1 MSKNETGKLVI
12 KKKPVKKT
20 KENATTESSAVHV
33 DADKQAEDV
42 QKVEESVS
50 KPELQELTEKKE
62 EVQEIIEINEEPENI
77 PEPQVKVEV
86 PENLN
91 KLVDFMNET
100 GGDIQDYARLNAD
113 YSKVNDRT
121 LLNEYYKNIK
131 PHLDEEEIAFTLNDN
146 FSYNEDEENE
156 RVVKKKKL
164 ALKEEI
170 AKAKLHFENLKTKY
184 YEDLRLKSS
193 GSKDQQEAIN
203 FFNRYKQDQEL
214 NKKQHQEFV
223 KNTNDYFTNKF
234 EGFDFNIGDKK
245 FRYKISNSDAV
256 SKNQVDVKNFLKTF
270 LDEDGNVVDTPGYH
284 KAIYSAKNIDKI
296 ANHFYEQGKAD
307 GVKDITANANNITTE
322 ARKVPNDTMY
332 LNGLRVK
339 AINGVDTSKLKIKKR
354 K

>member
-245 FRYKISNSDAV
+245 FRYKIKDPVTVAEKQSDINNFVGRFSNDAV
-256 SKNQVDVKNFLKTF
+256 
-270 LDEDGNVVDTPGYH
+270 VV
-284 KAIYSAKNIDKI
+284 S
-296 ANHFYEQGKAD
+296 
-307 GVKDITANANNITTE
+307 
-322 ARKVPNDTMY
+322 
-332 LNGLRVK
+332 
-339 AINGVDTSKLKIKKR
+339 
-354 K
+354 